1 MTQRDFDTILDQ
13 CLARMAAGESPDACL
28 EQYPQYS
35 AALRP
40 LLSVAADLH
49 ALPRP
54 EPSAAAVQAGRQRM
68 LAAVREQKRA
78 RGVSISPLAGYAA
91 QVRGFFVPTEGMQI
105 RHVLRFA
112 VAMVLVLLVGT
123 NLAVVASA
131 GSIPGD
137 PLYGVKRSW
146 EEARLALT
154 LREQDREQLLDQLVE
169 RRQDEVRE
177 MIQEGREGTLDLEG
191 TLRASGEKGWSVNG
205 LTFLLSEKTIVDGQ
219 LEPGARAWVR
229 AQLSSDGSLVALLI
243 RMRTRAR
250 LLSPAAT
257 EPGVTPDDMPD
268 GRHTPA
274 VTPMPQRTPEP
285 TRPLQAT
292 ETPPASATPHRGET
306 PEPAP
311 TGNADHTPGP
321 AETREPED
329 TPGPVRTGEDDH
341 TPEAAETHQPEH
353 TPEPEETHE
362 PEHTPEPDETHEPE
376 HTPGPAETHE
386 PDGSPEP
393 TGEPRRTP
401 EPTRESEHTPE
412 AGRTPGAANDRD

>member
-13 CLARMAAGESPDACL
+13 CLARMAAGESPDACR

-54 EPSAAAVQAGRQRM
+54 EPSADAVQAGRQRM

-154 LREQDREQLLDQLVE
+154 LRERDREQLLERWLE

-177 MIQEGREGTLDLEG
+177 MVQQGRQGTLDLEG
-191 TLRASGEKGWSVNG
+191 ILRESSNGDWSVDG
-205 LTFLLSEKTIVDGQ
+205 LALLLSEKTIIDGQ
-219 LEPGARAWVR
+219 LEPGVPVWVR
-229 AQLSSDGSLVALLI
+229 AQVRSDGTLLAL
-243 RMRTRAR
+243 RVRARTRR
-250 LLSPAAT
+250 LVPTAT
-257 EPGVTPDDMPD
+257 GSGATPDDIPN
-268 GRHTPA
+268 GRRTPTM
-274 VTPMPQRTPEP
+274 TPVPQRTPEP
-285 TRPLQAT
+285 TRPPQAVR
-292 ETPPASATPHRGET
+292 TPQPSATSQLPEIPEPKHEPDDTPGLTRT
-306 PEPAP
+306 PE
-311 TGNADHTPGP
+311 ADHTPG
-321 AETREPED
+321 ATGTRETEVPEPTE
-329 TPGPVRTGEDDH
+329 TPQSDD
-341 TPEAAETHQPEH
+341 
-353 TPEPEETHE
+353 TPEPTAE
-362 PEHTPEPDETHEPE
+362 PQHT
-376 HTPGPAETHE
+376 
-386 PDGSPEP
+386 PEP
-393 TGEPRRTP
+393 TGEPVHTSEPTSEPRHTPELTGEPQHTP
-401 EPTRESEHTPE
+401 EPSDEPPHKPEPPGGPNLTPE
-412 AGRTPGAANDRD
+412 SGEGLEATSGRYC